1 MQSKSLAMCL
11 HIKKMDLMMKKTGL
25 TSLANTRIKNK
36 WKKALNSLMLCS
48 LINVYLLINTS
59 NFKNRSQLFTVEL
72 FNTTK

>member
-36 WKKALNSLMLCS
+36 WKKAYEQNVEQSNKCLF
-48 LINVYLLINTS
+48 INQYIK
-59 NFKNRSQLFTVEL
+59 F
-72 FNTTK
+72 

>member
-36 WKKALNSLMLCS
+36 WKKSFKQPNVVQSNKCLF
-48 LINVYLLINTS
+48 INQYIK
-59 NFKNRSQLFTVEL
+59 F
-72 FNTTK
+72 